1 MDLQNLGDDEIL
13 LGSLVGRQPEILN
26 EAIEALDVGGWHL
39 ANRSIQCGLCD
50 DDEEESNLMIFG
62 WQ

>member
-39 ANRSIQCGLCD
+39 ANRGIQCGLYD
-50 DDEEESNLMIFG
+50 EDEEESNLMIFG
-62 WQ
+62 